1 MNIGLDAKR
10 YFHNSTGLGNY
21 SRTLVN
27 GMAEIFPEHDF
38 FLFNPKPS
46 VKYRKPSLPNIH
58 EILPEGFPSSILTSL
73 WRSTLVKK
81 DLARL
86 DIDLY
91 HGLSHEIPVGVVK
104 TGIPSVVTIHDLIF
118 ERYPEQFKKIDVQI
132 YRRKFKYACHNA
144 NRIIAISNQTREDI
158 INLYGIAED
167 KIDVCYQSC
176 HPAFS
181 NRASEEEKQEISHQY
196 SLPQRFFLYVGSII
210 ERKNLLNI
218 CKAIKLLEGK
228 IDVPLV
234 VIGNGKKYKE
244 QVKLYINQE
253 KIGNKIIFLSEKIMV
268 DRVHDLHKP
277 ESLAVIYQMAEALIY
292 PSFFEGFG
300 IPLLEALWSKIPVI
314 TSNVSSLP
322 EAGGEGAIYLD
333 PSSPEQIANAMSSI
347 INDETIKENL
357 IEKGWM
363 HAQNF
368 TLDRCCRPV
377 MDVYKKLVS

>member
-46 VKYRKPSLPNIH
+46 VKYRKPPLPNIH
-58 EILPEGFPSSILTSL
+58 EIQPEGFPSSMLTSM
-73 WRSTLVKK
+73 WRSNLVKK

-86 DIDLY
+86 HVDLY
-91 HGLSHEIPVGVVK
+91 HGLSHEIPVGIAK

-144 NRIIAISNQTREDI
+144 NRIIVISKQTREDI

-167 KIDVCYQSC
+167 KIDICYQSC

-181 NRASEEEKQEISHQY
+181 NRASEDEKQEISHQY
-196 SLPQRFFLYVGSII
+196 SLPPRYFLNVGSII

-228 IDVPLV
+228 VDVPLV
-234 VIGNGKKYKE
+234 VIGDGKKYKE
-244 QVKLYINQE
+244 EVKQYIKQE
-253 KIGNKIIFLSEKIMV
+253 NLSEKIIFLSEQANVNSKY
-268 DRVHDLHKP
+268 DLHKP
-277 ESLAVIYQMAEALIY
+277 ETLSVIYQM
-292 PSFFEGFG
+292 S
-300 IPLLEALWSKIPVI
+300 
-314 TSNVSSLP
+314 
-322 EAGGEGAIYLD
+322 
-333 PSSPEQIANAMSSI
+333 
-347 INDETIKENL
+347 
-357 IEKGWM
+357 
-363 HAQNF
+363 
-368 TLDRCCRPV
+368 
-377 MDVYKKLVS
+377 